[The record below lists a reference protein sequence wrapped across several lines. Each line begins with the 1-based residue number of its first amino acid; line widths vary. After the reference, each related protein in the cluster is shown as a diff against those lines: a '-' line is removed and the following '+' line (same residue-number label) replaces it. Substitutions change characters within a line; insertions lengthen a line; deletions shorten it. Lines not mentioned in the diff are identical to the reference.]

1 MPRTLRRPVAKSTS
15 GRRLGQHF
23 LRREEDALDIVA
35 AFAPARR
42 QRVVEIG
49 PGQGALTRP
58 LLARLD
64 RLDAIERDARLA
76 ATLVLPGL
84 YMHHADAVRYDYRSL
99 AAERGGALRVIG
111 NLPYSITTPL
121 LFRLLG
127 EAEVIADML
136 FLVQSEV
143 AARAAAAP
151 GNAEYGR
158 LSVMLQ
164 RRCAVQTLL
173 TLPPAAFEPP
183 PQVHS
188 TLVRFIPLP
197 PPDDAPCDDTLYAEV
212 VRRAFS
218 GRRKTLRNALT
229 GLVTPA
235 HIAAAGLDASQR
247 PEQLSPTD
255 YARLAAIIGGTGSGG
270 S

>member
-1 MPRTLRRPVAKSTS
+1 MRRAMLCTTRQQVAKVAS

-35 AFAPARR
+35 AFAPGRQ

-49 PGQGALTRP
+49 PGRGALTRP
-58 LLARLD
+58 LLAGLD

-76 ATLVLPGL
+76 AALVLPGL
-84 YMHHADAVRYDYRSL
+84 CMHHADAVRYDYRRL
-99 AAERGGALRVIG
+99 VAERGGALRVIG

-121 LFRLLG
+121 LFHLLG
-127 EAEVIADML
+127 AAEVITDML

-143 AARAAAAP
+143 AARAKAVP
-151 GNAEYGR
+151 GSSEYGR

-164 RRCAVQTLL
+164 RRCTVQTLL

-183 PQVHS
+183 PQVHA
-188 TLVRFIPLP
+188 TLVRFVPLPP
-197 PPDDAPCDDTLYAEV
+197 PPDDALYAEV

-218 GRRKTLRNALT
+218 GRRKTLRNALA
-229 GLVTPA
+229 GLVAPA

-247 PEQLSPTD
+247 PEQLSPAD
-255 YARLAAIIGGTGSGG
+255 YARLTAIIGGTGSGT